1 MYRAWVCSRARF
13 ANYYLYRARL
23 VLDNLEE
30 ERGLVA
36 GLWRKH
42 GPSESTKEKKLLR
55 YGPSVL
61 FEWELKEIYKSKC
74 YQRRDDQIIAHA
86 PNLQE
91 GEHCVSLFMVLT
103 KYFCL

>member
-1 MYRAWVCSRARF
+1 MAKREYQR
-13 ANYYLYRARL
+13 
-23 VLDNLEE
+23 
-30 ERGLVA
+30 
-36 GLWRKH
+36 
-42 GPSESTKEKKLLR
+42 KKLLR

-103 KYFCL
+103 KYYGSIFAFSTFKFFSLCSFSSYFFQLSFNFQLYYFT